1 MGSMR
6 CGGSIDRRRKRKRT
20 NPFSH
25 ESTTTWLWLC
35 LAALISPNQQQILW
49 KTDRMQAR
57 INKNSPQPDWTDRAP
72 AHRIK
77 EKTWKIQKKYTVRI
91 VKLGRIKN
99 QGKTR
104 TRRVVGSDGPEA
116 LIRSCIAGGEN
127 RATDRGTHRIGS
139 EGIEAEAEAA
149 GDRRSGEVYGEMGE
163 AGEGGDACLVAP

>member
-1 MGSMR
+1 MAAFSGDINSNPTQSAVSGYSSPNGPNSAD
-6 CGGSIDRRRKRKRT
+6 GGSARYLRLFRLAA
-20 NPFSH
+20 FSGAADGGGGVAVVYIKK
-25 ESTTTWLWLC
+25 
-35 LAALISPNQQQILW
+35 AALISPNQQQILW

-127 RATDRGTHRIGS
+127 RAMD
-139 EGIEAEAEAA
+139 
-149 GDRRSGEVYGEMGE
+149 
-163 AGEGGDACLVAP
+163 